1 MHPSRRLLFIAF
13 ACLSILAMSSLAV
26 AQSDEAMAE
35 RLLGP
40 EWKQLARR
48 AGIVFAVLTSGSQI
62 PITNPTITAQTTD
75 RTVPAIELSFR
86 VDRAIVGVKPGQL
99 LTVREWVGAS
109 SLHRAMRSGE
119 HILIFLYSPS
129 RLGFTSP
136 VGGSRGQIALD
147 ASGKNVMEQNPLA
160 PWDLGTD
167 MSRLSTR
174 DPAGL
179 ASITVAQLE
188 RAIRAARGE

>member
-1 MHPSRRLLFIAF
+1 M
-13 ACLSILAMSSLAV
+13 

-48 AGIVFAVLTSGSQI
+48 AGIVFAGTVLTSGSQI
-62 PITNPTITAQTTD
+62 PITNPTITAQTRTD

-167 MSRLSTR
+167 MSRLSAR
-174 DPAGL
+174 DRAGL